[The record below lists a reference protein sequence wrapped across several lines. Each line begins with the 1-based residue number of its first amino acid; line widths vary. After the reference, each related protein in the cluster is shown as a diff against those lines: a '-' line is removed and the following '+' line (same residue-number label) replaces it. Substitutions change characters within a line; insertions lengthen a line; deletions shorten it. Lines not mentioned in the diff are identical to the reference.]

1 MMLTWMAYAVSVS
14 LILAVAA
21 LCAEHLA
28 RRRRTAS
35 RWYWLISLTT
45 SLLMPTAVSSIS
57 IKVPQVLDSTVSQ
70 KAAAPQQVTSPHLS
84 PFTWIDA
91 PMAPSTVETV
101 DAMLKRGWC
110 AASLAMSFI
119 LFVSALNLH
128 SRKRK
133 WETATVAGTPV
144 YLSEN
149 VGPAVVGLI
158 RPRIVVPI
166 WLTQSSLAQQSAVI
180 SHEKSH
186 IAAGDPQLLAISLC
200 LIVLMPWNLPL
211 WWQLRRLRCA
221 IEIDCDARVL
231 NEGHDFTTYGETL
244 IAVGE
249 RQSRYIGSV
258 VGMSESRSF
267 LERRLRIMTSKAVK
281 PRLITAVFLVCS
293 STALVVFAAQVS
305 PPIMNQSSDDHQFIH
320 VAAEILDRYVGTYK
334 VNEISVLT
342 VTRDGEHLMTTFT
355 GERTIENFSESETQ
369 FYAPSVKGTINFEVD
384 QQGHVTGAVLH
395 QFGDTLQM
403 RRVDATSAQEIN
415 AFVADKIKNQ
425 TATPGS
431 EAALRRLIE
440 GLASGNPNYAEQSAR
455 LADATREQLPR
466 LKEGLDRLGALQ
478 SLQFIGVGSKG
489 WDVYQARFEHG
500 FTIWRLALLSNGIID
515 GALVTSGP

>member
-1 MMLTWMAYAVSVS
+1 MLTWMAYAVSVS
-14 LILAVAA
+14 LVLTVAA

-35 RWYWLISLTT
+35 RWYWLIAITT
-45 SLLMPTAVSSIS
+45 SLLIPTAMSSIS
-57 IKVPQVLDSTVSQ
+57 IEVPQVLDSTVSQ
-70 KAAAPQQVTSPHLS
+70 KVAALRQVTSPHLS
-84 PFTWIDA
+84 PFTWIDV
-91 PMAPSTVETV
+91 PVAPSRRETM
-101 DAMLKRGWC
+101 DAVLKRGWC
-110 AASLAMSFI
+110 AASLAMSFL
-119 LFVSALNLH
+119 LFISALNLH

-133 WETATVAGTPV
+133 WETATVAGTVV
-144 YLSEN
+144 YISEN

-158 RPRIVVPI
+158 RPRIVVPT

-200 LIVLMPWNLPL
+200 LIVLMPWNLPI

-231 NEGHDFTTYGETL
+231 KGGQDFTTYGETL

-249 RQSRYIGSV
+249 RQSRYVGSV
-258 VGMSESRSF
+258 AGMSESRSF
-267 LERRLRIMTSKAVK
+267 LERRLRIMTRKAAR

-305 PPIMNQSSDDHQFIH
+305 PPNMTQPSDDHQFIH
-320 VAAEILDRYVGTYK
+320 LAPEIVDRYVGTYK
-334 VNEISVLT
+334 ANEITVLT
-342 VTRDGEHLMTTFT
+342 VTRDGDRILTTFT
-355 GERTIENFSESETQ
+355 GERAIENFPESETQ
-369 FYAPSVKGTINFEVD
+369 IYAPSVKGTINFDVD
-384 QQGHVTGAVLH
+384 QQGHVRGAVLH
-395 QFGDTLQM
+395 QFGNTLEMQPI
-403 RRVDATSAQEIN
+403 DPASAQKIE
-415 AFVADKIKNQ
+415 AFVTDKIKSQ

-431 EAALRRLIE
+431 EAALRSLMG
-440 GLASGNPNYAEQSAR
+440 GLVSGNPNYAQLSPA
-455 LADATREQLPR
+455 LADATRAQLPR
-466 LKEGLDRLGALQ
+466 LRESLNRLGELQ

-489 WDVYQARFEHG
+489 WDVYQARYEHG

>member
-1 MMLTWMAYAVSVS
+1 MLPWMEYAISVS
-14 LILAVAA
+14 LVLAIAA

-28 RRRRTAS
+28 RRRHAAS
-35 RWYWLISLTT
+35 RWYWLIAITT
-45 SLLMPTAVSSIS
+45 SLLIPTAMSSIS
-57 IKVPQVLDSTVSQ
+57 IKVPQVLNSPVPE
-70 KAAAPQQVTSPHLS
+70 KVVALRQVTSAHFS
-84 PFTWIDA
+84 PFTWIDV
-91 PMAPSTVETV
+91 PMAPSRLETM
-101 DAMLKRGWC
+101 DAVLKRGWG
-110 AASLAMSFI
+110 AASLAMFLL
-119 LFVSALNLH
+119 LFVSTISLR
-128 SRKRK
+128 SKKRK
-133 WETATVAGTPV
+133 WETGTVAGTPV

-149 VGPAVVGLI
+149 IGPAVVGLI
-158 RPRIVVPI
+158 RPRIVVPV

-200 LIVLMPWNLPL
+200 LIVLMPWNFPL

-231 NEGHDFTTYGETL
+231 KGGHDFATYGETL

-258 VGMSESRSF
+258 AGMSESRSF
-267 LERRLRIMTSKAVK
+267 LERRLRIMTRKAVK
-281 PRLITAVFLVCS
+281 PRLITAVFLACS

-305 PPIMNQSSDDHQFIH
+305 PPIMTQPSDDHQFIH
-320 VAAEILDRYVGTYK
+320 VAPEILDRYVGTYK

-342 VTRDGEHLMTTFT
+342 VARDGEHLMTTFT

-403 RRVDATSAQEIN
+403 RRVDAATAQEIN
-415 AFVADKIKNQ
+415 AFVTDKIKNQ

-440 GLASGNPNYAEQSAR
+440 GLASGNPNYAEQSPL
-455 LADATREQLPR
+455 LADATRAQLPR
-466 LKEGLDRLGALQ
+466 LREGLDRLGALQ

-500 FTIWRLALLSNGIID
+500 FTIWRLALLSDGIID

>member
-1 MMLTWMAYAVSVS
+1 MLPWMEYAISVS
-14 LILAVAA
+14 LVLAIAA

-28 RRRRTAS
+28 RRRHAAS
-35 RWYWLISLTT
+35 RWYWLIAITT
-45 SLLMPTAVSSIS
+45 SLLIPTAMSSIS
-57 IKVPQVLDSTVSQ
+57 IKVPQVLNSPVPE
-70 KAAAPQQVTSPHLS
+70 KVVALRQVTSAHFS
-84 PFTWIDA
+84 PFTWIDV
-91 PMAPSTVETV
+91 PMAPSRLETM
-101 DAMLKRGWC
+101 DAVLKRGWG
-110 AASLAMSFI
+110 AASLAMFLL
-119 LFVSALNLH
+119 LFVSTISLR
-128 SRKRK
+128 SKKRK
-133 WETATVAGTPV
+133 WETGTVAGTPV

-149 VGPAVVGLI
+149 IGPAVVGLI
-158 RPRIVVPI
+158 RPRIVVPV

-231 NEGHDFTTYGETL
+231 KGGHDFATYGETL

-258 VGMSESRSF
+258 AGMSESRSF
-267 LERRLRIMTSKAVK
+267 LERRLRIMTRKAVK

-305 PPIMNQSSDDHQFIH
+305 PPIMTQPSDDHQFIH
-320 VAAEILDRYVGTYK
+320 VAPGILDRYVGTYK

-342 VTRDGEHLMTTFT
+342 VARDGEHLMTTFT

-369 FYAPSVKGTINFEVD
+369 FYAPSVQGTINFEVD

-403 RRVDATSAQEIN
+403 RRVDAATAQEIN
-415 AFVADKIKNQ
+415 AFVTDKIKNQ

-440 GLASGNPNYAEQSAR
+440 GLASGNPNYAEQSPL
-455 LADATREQLPR
+455 LADATRAQLPR
-466 LKEGLDRLGALQ
+466 LREGLDRLGALQ

-500 FTIWRLALLSNGIID
+500 FTIWRLALLSDGIID

>member
-1 MMLTWMAYAVSVS
+1 MLPWMEYAISVS
-14 LILAVAA
+14 LVLAIAA

-28 RRRRTAS
+28 RRRHAAS
-35 RWYWLISLTT
+35 RWYWLIAITT
-45 SLLMPTAVSSIS
+45 SLLIPTAMSSIS
-57 IKVPQVLDSTVSQ
+57 IKVPQVLNSPVPE
-70 KAAAPQQVTSPHLS
+70 KVVALRQVTSAHFS
-84 PFTWIDA
+84 PFTWIDV
-91 PMAPSTVETV
+91 PMAPSRLETM
-101 DAMLKRGWC
+101 DAVLKRGWG
-110 AASLAMSFI
+110 AASLAMFLL
-119 LFVSALNLH
+119 LFVSTISLR
-128 SRKRK
+128 SKKRK
-133 WETATVAGTPV
+133 WETGTVAGTPV

-149 VGPAVVGLI
+149 IGPAVVGLI
-158 RPRIVVPI
+158 RPRIVVPV

-200 LIVLMPWNLPL
+200 LIVLMPWNFPL

-231 NEGHDFTTYGETL
+231 KGGHDFATYGETL

-258 VGMSESRSF
+258 AGMSESRSF
-267 LERRLRIMTSKAVK
+267 LERRLRIMTRKAVK

-305 PPIMNQSSDDHQFIH
+305 PPIMTQPSDDHQFIH
-320 VAAEILDRYVGTYK
+320 VAPEILDRYVGTYK

-342 VTRDGEHLMTTFT
+342 VARDGEHLMTTFT

-403 RRVDATSAQEIN
+403 RRVDAATAQEIN
-415 AFVADKIKNQ
+415 AFVTDKIKNQ

-440 GLASGNPNYAEQSAR
+440 GLASGNPNYAEQSPL
-455 LADATREQLPR
+455 LADATRAQLPR
-466 LKEGLDRLGALQ
+466 LREGLDRLGALQ

-500 FTIWRLALLSNGIID
+500 FTIWRLALLSDGIID

>member
-1 MMLTWMAYAVSVS
+1 MLPWMEYAISVS
-14 LILAVAA
+14 LVLAIAA

-28 RRRRTAS
+28 RRRHAAS
-35 RWYWLISLTT
+35 RWYWLIAITT
-45 SLLMPTAVSSIS
+45 SLLIPTAMSSIS
-57 IKVPQVLDSTVSQ
+57 IKVPQVLNSPVPE
-70 KAAAPQQVTSPHLS
+70 KVVALRQVTSAHFS
-84 PFTWIDA
+84 PFTWIDV
-91 PMAPSTVETV
+91 PMAPSRLETM
-101 DAMLKRGWC
+101 DAVLKRGWG
-110 AASLAMSFI
+110 AASLAMFLL
-119 LFVSALNLH
+119 LFVSAFSLR
-128 SRKRK
+128 SKKRK
-133 WETATVAGTPV
+133 WETGTVAGTEV

-149 VGPAVVGLI
+149 IGPAVVGLI
-158 RPRIVVPI
+158 RPRIVVPV

-200 LIVLMPWNLPL
+200 LIVLMPWNFPL

-231 NEGHDFTTYGETL
+231 KGGHDFATYGETL

-258 VGMSESRSF
+258 AGMSESRSF
-267 LERRLRIMTSKAVK
+267 LERRLRIMTRKAVK
-281 PRLITAVFLVCS
+281 PRLITAVFLACS

-305 PPIMNQSSDDHQFIH
+305 PPIMTQPSDDHQFIH
-320 VAAEILDRYVGTYK
+320 VAPEILDRYVGTYK

-342 VTRDGEHLMTTFT
+342 VARDGEHLMTTFT

-403 RRVDATSAQEIN
+403 RRVDAATAQEIN
-415 AFVADKIKNQ
+415 AFVTDKIKNQ

-440 GLASGNPNYAEQSAR
+440 GLASGNPNYAEQSPL
-455 LADATREQLPR
+455 LADATRAQLPR
-466 LKEGLDRLGALQ
+466 LREGLDRLGALQ

-500 FTIWRLALLSNGIID
+500 FTIWRLALLSDGIID

>member
-1 MMLTWMAYAVSVS
+1 MLPWMEYAISVS
-14 LILAVAA
+14 LVLAIAA

-28 RRRRTAS
+28 RRRHAAS
-35 RWYWLISLTT
+35 RWYWLIAITN
-45 SLLMPTAVSSIS
+45 SLLIPTAMSSIS
-57 IKVPQVLDSTVSQ
+57 IKVPQVLNSPVPE
-70 KAAAPQQVTSPHLS
+70 KVVALRQVTSAHFS
-84 PFTWIDA
+84 PFTWIDV
-91 PMAPSTVETV
+91 PMAPSRLETM
-101 DAMLKRGWC
+101 DAVLKRGWG
-110 AASLAMSFI
+110 AASLAMFLL
-119 LFVSALNLH
+119 LFVSTISLR
-128 SRKRK
+128 SKKRK
-133 WETATVAGTPV
+133 WETGTVAGTPV

-149 VGPAVVGLI
+149 IGPAVVGLI
-158 RPRIVVPI
+158 RPRIVVPV

-231 NEGHDFTTYGETL
+231 KGGHDFATYGETL

-258 VGMSESRSF
+258 AGMSESRSF
-267 LERRLRIMTSKAVK
+267 LERRLRIMTRKAVK
-281 PRLITAVFLVCS
+281 PRLITAVFLACS

-305 PPIMNQSSDDHQFIH
+305 PPIMTQPSDDHQFIH
-320 VAAEILDRYVGTYK
+320 VAPEILDRYVGTYK

-342 VTRDGEHLMTTFT
+342 VARDGEHLMTTFT

-403 RRVDATSAQEIN
+403 RRVDAATAQEIN
-415 AFVADKIKNQ
+415 AFVTDKIKNQ

-440 GLASGNPNYAEQSAR
+440 GLASGNPNYAEQSPL
-455 LADATREQLPR
+455 LADATRAQLPR
-466 LKEGLDRLGALQ
+466 LREGLDRLGALQ

-500 FTIWRLALLSNGIID
+500 FTIWRLALLSDGIID

>member
-1 MMLTWMAYAVSVS
+1 MLPWMEYAISVS
-14 LILAVAA
+14 LVLAIAA

-28 RRRRTAS
+28 RRRHAAS
-35 RWYWLISLTT
+35 RWYWLIAIAT
-45 SLLMPTAVSSIS
+45 SLLIPTAMSSIS
-57 IKVPQVLDSTVSQ
+57 IKVPQVLNSPVPE
-70 KAAAPQQVTSPHLS
+70 KVVALRQVTSAHFS
-84 PFTWIDA
+84 PFTWIDV
-91 PMAPSTVETV
+91 PMAPSRLETM
-101 DAMLKRGWC
+101 DAVLKRGWG
-110 AASLAMSFI
+110 AASLAMFLL
-119 LFVSALNLH
+119 LFVSAFSLR
-128 SRKRK
+128 SKKRK
-133 WETATVAGTPV
+133 WETGTVAGTEV
-144 YLSEN
+144 YISEN
-149 VGPAVVGLI
+149 IGPAVVGLI
-158 RPRIVVPI
+158 RPRIVVPV

-231 NEGHDFTTYGETL
+231 KGGHDFATYGETL

-258 VGMSESRSF
+258 AGMSESRSF
-267 LERRLRIMTSKAVK
+267 LERRLRIMTRKAVK

-305 PPIMNQSSDDHQFIH
+305 PPIMTQPSDDHQFIH
-320 VAAEILDRYVGTYK
+320 VAPEILDRYVGTYK

-342 VTRDGEHLMTTFT
+342 VARDGEHLMTTFT

-403 RRVDATSAQEIN
+403 RRVDAATAQEIN
-415 AFVADKIKNQ
+415 AFITDKIKNQ

-440 GLASGNPNYAEQSAR
+440 GLASGNPNYAEQSPR
-455 LADATREQLPR
+455 LADATRAQLPR
-466 LKEGLDRLGALQ
+466 LREGLDRLGALQ